1 MVSRRKILSQSRD
14 ELSFE
19 SNHQEEPEDDVWYTK
34 EKLYKDH
41 IQEVLDK
48 WESIDD
54 EIWAKVVVL
63 ERNRRVAKAYARAPI
78 ITVNGSDEGF
88 DGFRIGVAGFDNPM
102 RDVGTEE
109 TIKQINQG
117 FKLKMDDMGNILI
130 KRLSKTQ
137 VYAKQPLEE
146 SALSNDIIKLSNGLL
161 EFEKPFK
168 LFDMKKFQQN
178 VNRELKRQY
187 PDRRKLESQCISV
200 VSFGTSSTE
209 ILDCPIWVLII
220 NVVAMEMLRTK
231 IPPTRA
237 SIPQMLDNRRGMLGC
252 GSSDE
257 DPYSIAGSGSSGS
270 SGNGNSRNRSSSRD
284 QPPQLPPRD
293 GNLYGTSGGPH
304 HANPGIWG
312 ADDYIG
318 EPIYGV
324 TGQLQGKDKE
334 SKKKNVGDDPY
345 YFGLSARIP
354 NFVKGRKKKQK
365 DRDAA
370 RARSAP
376 APQSQAVPGNGGPGQ
391 LSHPFWWHNRIYAD
405 NPGGNRDAG
414 GYGRGA
420 PNNFVP
426 YGTDS
431 SDSDYSHIYGRLPIP
446 TRGVRKFPT
455 KPLFLSH
462 WE

>member
-14 ELSFE
+14 ELDFE
-19 SNHQEEPEDDVWYTK
+19 LKIEEPEDDVWYTK

-48 WESIDD
+48 WDSIDD
-54 EIWAKVVVL
+54 EIWAKVIVL
-63 ERNRRVAKAYARAPI
+63 ERNRRVAKAYARAPVL
-78 ITVNGSDEGF
+78 TVNGSDDGF

-102 RDVGTEE
+102 RDVGTQE
-109 TIKQINQG
+109 TIRMISQG

-130 KRLSKTQ
+130 KRLSKGP
-137 VYAKQPLEE
+137 VYAKNTVEE

-161 EFEKPFK
+161 ELEKPFK

-187 PDRRKLESQCISV
+187 PDRRKLESQCISL
-200 VSFGTSSTE
+200 VSFGNPEVE
-209 ILDCPIWVLII
+209 ILDCPIWVLIV

-231 IPPTRA
+231 IPPVR
-237 SIPQMLDNRRGMLGC
+237 SSVPHMLDNRGPARLAGC

-270 SGNGNSRNRSSSRD
+270 SGNGNRSGWSSYFTRSRSRD
-284 QPPQLPPRD
+284 KPPQLPPRD
-293 GNLYGTSGGPH
+293 NNIYSTGNNVWNIP
-304 HANPGIWG
+304 NN
-312 ADDYIG
+312 ADSNKKA
-318 EPIYGV
+318 EK
-324 TGQLQGKDKE
+324 TDK
-334 SKKKNVGDDPY
+334 KGGDDPY

-354 NFVKGRKKKQK
+354 NFVKSRKKKQK
-365 DRDAA
+365 ERDAA

-376 APQSQAVPGNGGPGQ
+376 AQAPSQSDGGFPGQ
-391 LSHPFWWHNRIYAD
+391 LPSHPFWWHSRLYTDNSNKGSQAD
-405 NPGGNRDAG
+405 SSGFSQGPRS
-414 GYGRGA
+414 
-420 PNNFVP
+420 FVP

-455 KPLFLSH
+455 KPMFLSH

>member
-19 SNHQEEPEDDVWYTK
+19 PHPQDEPEDDVWYTK

-48 WESIDD
+48 WDSIDD
-54 EIWAKVVVL
+54 EIWAKVIVL
-63 ERNRRVAKAYARAPI
+63 ERNRRVAKAYARAPVV
-78 ITVNGSDEGF
+78 TVNGSDEGF

-109 TIKQINQG
+109 TIRQINQG

-130 KRLSKTQ
+130 KRLTKSP
-137 VYAKQPLEE
+137 VYAKNTLEE
-146 SALSNDIIKLSNGLL
+146 TALSNDIIKLTNGLL

-187 PDRRKLESQCISV
+187 PDRRKLESQCISPI
-200 VSFGTSSTE
+200 SFGTSSSE
-209 ILDCPIWVLII
+209 ILDCPIWVIII

-231 IPPTRA
+231 IPPSRV
-237 SIPQMLDNRRGMLGC
+237 SIPQMLDNRRLGGC

-270 SGNGNSRNRSSSRD
+270 SGNGNTRNRSSSRD
-284 QPPQLPPRD
+284 KPPQLPPRD
-293 GNLYGTSGGPH
+293 NNIYGTV
-304 HANPGIWG
+304 PGVWG
-312 ADDYIG
+312 QINDSDK
-318 EPIYGV
+318 
-324 TGQLQGKDKE
+324 KDK
-334 SKKKNVGDDPY
+334 KKAGDDPY

-354 NFVKGRKKKQK
+354 NFVKSRKKKQK
-365 DRDAA
+365 ERDAA

-376 APQSQAVPGNGGPGQ
+376 GPNPPNNGVPSQLPA
-391 LSHPFWWHNRIYAD
+391 HPFWWHSRIYPDGSGSPAD
-405 NPGGNRDAG
+405 SNGFSRTPT
-414 GYGRGA
+414 
-420 PNNFVP
+420 NFVP

>member
-1 MVSRRKILSQSRD
+1 MGQKQQLFKMVSRRKILSQSRD

-19 SNHQEEPEDDVWYTK
+19 PHPQDEPEDDVGYTK

-48 WESIDD
+48 WDSIDD
-54 EIWAKVVVL
+54 EIWAKVIVL
-63 ERNRRVAKAYARAPI
+63 ERNRRVAKAYARAPVV
-78 ITVNGSDEGF
+78 TVNGSDEGF

-109 TIKQINQG
+109 TIRQINQG

-130 KRLSKTQ
+130 KRLTKSP
-137 VYAKQPLEE
+137 VYAKNTLEE
-146 SALSNDIIKLSNGLL
+146 TALSNDIIKLTNGLL

-187 PDRRKLESQCISV
+187 PDRRKLESQCISL
-200 VSFGTSSTE
+200 VSFGTSSSD

-231 IPPTRA
+231 IPPARV
-237 SIPQMLDNRRGMLGC
+237 SIPQMLDNRRMAGC

-270 SGNGNSRNRSSSRD
+270 SGNGNTRNRSSSRD
-284 QPPQLPPRD
+284 KPPQLPPRD
-293 GNLYGTSGGPH
+293 NG
-304 HANPGIWG
+304 
-312 ADDYIG
+312 
-318 EPIYGV
+318 IYGAIWSNSSSQ
-324 TGQLQGKDKE
+324 GQDKKE
-334 SKKKNVGDDPY
+334 KKKQPGDDPY

-354 NFVKGRKKKQK
+354 NFVKSRKKKQK
-365 DRDAA
+365 E
-370 RARSAP
+370 RSRMMAGHGQNQDMSTVAP
-376 APQSQAVPGNGGPGQ
+376 NSLP
-391 LSHPFWWHNRIYAD
+391 SHPFWWHTRIYPD
-405 NPGGNRDAG
+405 NMGCRGENRPGG
-414 GYGRGA
+414 
-420 PNNFVP
+420 PTSMMP
-426 YGTDS
+426 YVTDS

-446 TRGVRKFPT
+446 TRGLRKFPT
-455 KPLFLSH
+455 KPLFLSQ